1 MDLSIIYS
9 LVKESMGNKP
19 GTKNARHIRET
30 KLRKVIV
37 VAVAGQEPGDK
48 REGTI

>member
-1 MDLSIIYS
+1 MYR
-9 LVKESMGNKP
+9 LVKKSIGIKP
-19 GTKNARHIRET
+19 RTKNARHIRET

-37 VAVAGQEPGDK
+37 VAAAGQETGDN